1 MQQQACS
8 FFCNA
13 HSQIFVSLGLGTKE
27 HIQVVVY
34 IHYVLRRLVVVIS
47 AEQLSND
54 WNLQI

>member
-27 HIQVVVY
+27 HIQVIVY
-34 IHYVLRRLVVVIS
+34 IHYVLRRLVVVII
-47 AEQLSND
+47 AEQLSNG
-54 WNLQI
+54 